1 MPFQAILGS
10 LYISAKVLFITQFPI
25 LKLLIQHNYPLKV
38 EVVLGSLHIL
48 IIVVTIFFLTC
59 YSACLTSFGLQPLT
73 FAGFGL
79 ACHIGVKANLPTIGI
94 GKNVSLISLIYCGKT
109 HVTI

>member
-38 EVVLGSLHIL
+38 EAILGSLHIF
-48 IIVVTIFFLTC
+48 IIVVTNFF
-59 YSACLTSFGLQPLT
+59 
-73 FAGFGL
+73 
-79 ACHIGVKANLPTIGI
+79 
-94 GKNVSLISLIYCGKT
+94 
-109 HVTI
+109 